1 MRGRCSEPVDEQR
14 FTWGGVY
21 PIGWPE
27 GPSRRHAD
35 CLIAGEDPSL
45 EITVGFL
52 QLIEHGVLDARGE
65 PVEELIVD
73 GVRHFNWLETV
84 EREVRI
90 PVLPGRTAAVG
101 VGAAEGEDLLEDGVM
116 VGRSVRRRETLH
128 GTVEAWFE
136 QVEPD
141 LRRIRVSV
149 ANRLEWDGS
158 SFEQTLMH
166 ALCSTQVAMY
176 SPDGV
181 FVSQAD
187 MLVPSLRQ
195 ASV

>member
-27 GPSRRHAD
+27 GPSRRRAD
-35 CLIAGEDPSL
+35 CLIAGEDPSV

-52 QLIEHGVLDARGE
+52 QLIEHGVLDAQGE

-73 GVRHFNWLETV
+73 GVRNFNWVETV

-90 PVLPGRTAAVG
+90 PALPGRTAAVG
-101 VGAAEGEDLLEDGVM
+101 VGAAEDEDLLEDGIV

-136 QVEPD
+136 QVEPG
-141 LRRIRVSV
+141 LRRIQVSV

-166 ALCSTQVAMY
+166 ALCSTQVAMH

-187 MLVPSLRQ
+187 MLVPSLR
-195 ASV
+195 

>member
-14 FTWGGVY
+14 FTLGGIY

-27 GPSRRHAD
+27 GPSRVCAD
-35 CLIAGEDPSL
+35 CLVAGEDPSV

-52 QLIEHGVLDARGE
+52 QLIEHGLLDARGE

-73 GVRHFNWLETV
+73 GVRHFNWVETV

-101 VGAAEGEDLLEDGVM
+101 VGAAEGEDLLEDGIV

-136 QVEPD
+136 QVEPG
-141 LRRIRVSV
+141 LRRIQVSV

-158 SFEQTLMH
+158 SFEETLMH
-166 ALCSTQVAMY
+166 ALCSTQVAVR
-176 SPDGV
+176 SSDGV
-181 FVSQAD
+181 FVSQDDILAA
-187 MLVPSLRQ
+187 SLR
-195 ASV
+195 

>member
-14 FTWGGVY
+14 FTWGGIY

-27 GPSRRHAD
+27 GPSRRRAD
-35 CLIAGEDPSL
+35 CLIAGEDPSVG
-45 EITVGFL
+45 ITVGFL

-73 GVRHFNWLETV
+73 GVRHFNWVETV

-101 VGAAEGEDLLEDGVM
+101 VGAAEDEDLLEDGIV

-136 QVEPD
+136 QVEPS
-141 LRRIRVSV
+141 LRRIQVSV

-158 SFEQTLMH
+158 SFERTLMH
-166 ALCSTQVAMY
+166 SLCATQVAMC

-181 FVSQAD
+181 FVSEAETQA
-187 MLVPSLRQ
+187 PSLRQ
-195 ASV
+195 ASA